1 VNELEQL
8 KAALADRYKIVR
20 EIGVGGMA
28 TVYLAEDLKHRRQV
42 ALKVLRPELAATLG
56 PERFLREITIEA
68 GLNHPHILP
77 LHDSGEAGGFLYFVM
92 PYVEGASLRVR
103 LAREGPLP
111 VSETVR
117 ILRQVVDALS
127 YAHARGVI
135 HRDIKPDNILR
146 SGHHIVIADFGVAKA
161 VREAGGGQQLTAAG
175 MPIGTPAYM
184 APEQAVGDPQ
194 VDHRTD
200 VYAVGVLGYELLV
213 GRPPT
218 TWPGGFPP
226 GEATE
231 GTSAKLI
238 AKHRPDVPR
247 ALSDMLERC
256 LRTDPSERWSDAA
269 ELLTRL
275 EAMAT
280 PSGQLSQPRISL
292 PGTQVDLRYF
302 LPVAAAVVA
311 LLVGIG
317 LYIGGAGRGAPGPPS
332 ERPMLVVLPFENLG
346 LAEDN
351 YFAEGV
357 TDALTT
363 RLASLG
369 ALGVISR
376 TSASQYRNTEK
387 TAHQIG
393 DELGVA
399 YILEGTIQRER
410 PADPTSRVRITPQLV
425 RVSDD
430 LHLWSS
436 TYDEDISEVF
446 RVQSEIAE
454 RVARALDVTLL
465 EPVRQFADAQPTE
478 NLEAYEAYLRGRNY
492 LWDEGWM
499 SQDVNALRIAVDLFE
514 RAIRLDSSFALAYAE
529 LANAHRALYDGLIDP
544 TDERL
549 AQWKAA
555 VDEALELAPDLP
567 EAHLALG
574 LYFYSSRVPDQE
586 RALREFEIVAER
598 RPNDALAR
606 ELTAALLAATGEWDR
621 SLENA
626 AWSAE
631 LDPLSPARAGFAG
644 WLHMLARRYP
654 EAERYLDRAISL
666 APDQAD
672 AYSNKMMLYLLWR
685 GDLEQARQVANE
697 MVRWASPAA
706 TALGLVQGA
715 RVLITTGAYDSIFG
729 ALSPAS
735 YRGPLPFNY
744 FYVNAELARLRS
756 NTERFV
762 AYSDSLL
769 RALQDLYDERP
780 TDPTLNW
787 YMAYAYAGAGRD
799 AEAMRY
805 ATGTSTLLAMPGNAL
820 RSAYMQQH
828 LIWIYAMISEWE
840 AAIDQIQYLL
850 SVPSSISLPYLR
862 VEALPDSLRRHR
874 RFQQLLAASER

>member
-68 GLNHPHILP
+68 SLNHPHILP
-77 LHDSGEAGGFLYFVM
+77 LHDSGEADGFLYFVM

-161 VREAGGGQQLTAAG
+161 VRVAGGGQQLTAAG

-200 VYAVGVLGYELLV
+200 IYAVGVLGYELLV
-213 GRPPT
+213 GRPPS
-218 TWPGGFPP
+218 TWPGGLPP
-226 GEATE
+226 GEPPE
-231 GTSAKLI
+231 GGSAKLI

-247 ALSDMLERC
+247 ALSALLERC
-256 LRTDPSERWSDAA
+256 LRNDPTERWRDAT

-280 PSGQLSQPRISL
+280 PSGQLSQPGIPL
-292 PGTQVDLRYF
+292 PGRQVNLRYF
-302 LPVAAAVVA
+302 LPMAAAVVA
-311 LLVGIG
+311 LLVGTG
-317 LYIGGAGRGAPGPPS
+317 LYIGGAGRGARGLPS

-346 LAEDN
+346 LAEDD

-357 TDALTT
+357 SDALTT

-387 TAHQIG
+387 TANQIG
-393 DELGVA
+393 DELGVE
-399 YILEGTIQRER
+399 YILEGTIQREY
-410 PADPTSRVRITPQLV
+410 PSDPTSRVRITPQLI

-430 LHLWSS
+430 LHLWASS
-436 TYDEDISEVF
+436 YDEDIGEVF

-465 EPVRQFADAQPTE
+465 EPVRQSLNVRPTE
-478 NLEAYEAYLRGRNY
+478 SLEAYEAYLRGRDY

-499 SQDVNALRIAVDLFE
+499 SQDANALRIAVDLFE
-514 RAIRLDSSFALAYAE
+514 RATRLDPSFALAYAE

-549 AQWKAA
+549 ALWRTA

-574 LYFYSSRVPDQE
+574 LYFYSSRVPDQG
-586 RALREFEIVAER
+586 RALAEFESVAEQ

-606 ELTAALLAATGEWDR
+606 ELIAALLAATGEWDR
-621 SLENA
+621 ALENA
-626 AWSAE
+626 AWSAD
-631 LDPLSPARAGFAG
+631 LDPRSPARASFAG

-654 EAERYLDRAISL
+654 EAERYLDRAITL
-666 APDQAD
+666 APDQGD
-672 AYSNKMMLYLLWR
+672 AYANKTSLYLLWR
-685 GDLEQARQVANE
+685 GDVDRARQVADE
-697 MVRWASPAA
+697 MVSWVSPASA
-706 TALGLVQGA
+706 ALGLVQGA
-715 RVLITTGAYDSIFG
+715 RVLVTTSAYDTVFG
-729 ALSPAS
+729 VLSVDS
-735 YRGPLPFNY
+735 YRGPFPFNY
-744 FYVNAELARLRS
+744 YYVKAEVARLKHDS
-756 NTERFV
+756 LSV
-762 AYSDSLL
+762 LAYSDSLL
-769 RALQDLYDERP
+769 RALQPVYDEQP
-780 TDPTLNW
+780 TDPAVNW
-787 YMAYAYAGAGRD
+787 YLGYANAALGRD
-799 AEAMRY
+799 VEAIRH
-805 ATGTSTLLAMPGNAL
+805 ARRAATLLAAPGNAL
-820 RSAYMQQH
+820 RAAYMQQH
-828 LIWIYAMISEWE
+828 LIWIYALMSEWE
-840 AAIDQIQYLL
+840 AAIDQIEYLL
-850 SVPSSISLPYLR
+850 SVPSGISLPYLR
-862 VEALPDSLRRHR
+862 VEAFPDSLRQHP
-874 RFQQLLAASER
+874 RFQRLLAAGN